1 VTLTKN
7 FKRFYSLRGLNESN
21 ENWEICNAKGWYGCM
36 PNGTYK
42 IQGVALTTLLA
53 RRRMLP
59 PGELRCICAGVT
71 DDDRCRRAKQYWSP
85 YTMCK
90 RASNKGR
97 LQSIMKCKWTERR
110 RSRDGDRQSDRQTDR
125 QTDRRTD
132 HLLYAVYGSSDVFR
146 VEVMLYSWLQL
157 VIQCTD
163 RLHTNNIIY
172 HTRNLGL
179 MSGYK

>member
-71 DDDRCRRAKQYWSP
+71 DDDRCRRAKQYWYP
-85 YTMCK
+85 YTMCR

-125 QTDRRTD
+125 QTDWPLVVRGLRQLGCLPSRGNVVQLTSAG
-132 HLLYAVYGSSDVFR
+132 HPVYWSSTHKQHNISHSKPRLNVR
-146 VEVMLYSWLQL
+146 V
-157 VIQCTD
+157 
-163 RLHTNNIIY
+163 
-172 HTRNLGL
+172 
-179 MSGYK
+179 